1 MSLFHQRLIELRK
14 EARETQTD
22 VSVLTGKARSSIQG
36 YETEGKEPPYD
47 ILLLLAEHY
56 GVTTDYLLGRSN
68 VRSDDDAVFVNDT
81 RAFARAFSDLPHDL
95 RHIVASAFDSI
106 YLLLSRDMKLQNT
119 DRLSLYSKLFGLLQR
134 SRAKIRVK
142 VENGS
147 AVDPLL
153 FSDLMH
159 LQSALKSDSA
169 SIFDQLLNADMGL
182 SEKKESSASPVS
194 SAI

>member
-14 EARETQTD
+14 EAHETQTD

-68 VRSDDDAVFVNDT
+68 VRGEDDAVFVNDT
-81 RAFARAFSDLPHDL
+81 RAFARTFSDLPPDL

-106 YLLLSRDMKLQNT
+106 YLLLFRDMRFHNT
-119 DRLSLYSKLFGLLQR
+119 VRLSLYSKLFALLQR
-134 SRAKIRVK
+134 SRAKIRVR
-142 VENGS
+142 VENENS
-147 AVDPLL
+147 VDPL
-153 FSDLMH
+153 FVSEIMDM
-159 LQSALKSDSA
+159 QSALKTEA
-169 SIFDQLLNADMGL
+169 SSLFDRLLQADMGL
-182 SEKKESSASPVS
+182 SGEKDRSVSPGSSAV
-194 SAI
+194 